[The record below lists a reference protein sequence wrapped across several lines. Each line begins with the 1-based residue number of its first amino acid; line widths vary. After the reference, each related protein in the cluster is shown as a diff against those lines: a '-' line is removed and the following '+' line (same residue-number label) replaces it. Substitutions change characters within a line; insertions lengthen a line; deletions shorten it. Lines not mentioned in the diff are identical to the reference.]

1 MLEFTFYA
9 PLRVVFEKKGI
20 RDVGK
25 YVSRNGNRVLLVT
38 GKKHLKE
45 TGKIDEILES
55 LKRSDKIEEIIIFSD
70 TPQNPDIDAIHEARD
85 MIVKYNLNVV
95 LAVGGGSS
103 MDLAKAASIC
113 AKHKKDVMD
122 IFNDPMLPVLD
133 AYPIICSPT
142 TSGSGSEVTKYVVF
156 NDNKR
161 KLKMAMSSEGFFP
174 KVSLIDPELTYSMP
188 KEVIANTGFD
198 ALSHAIEAYTSRSAC
213 PITDAYCREA
223 ISLIHT
229 HLVDAYKTKNQRAM
243 DNMSLAA
250 MFGGMALNVGRAS
263 LPHALEHSLSA
274 YRPDLPHGLG
284 LSMVMVPFMKRAF
297 KCNMVKFADIA
308 YFLGENISND
318 SLENAAKKSIDAVIK
333 LKEQLNLKYTL
344 KDFGFDKKEIDYLV
358 DNTLFTMEH
367 GLKNSPC
374 KFTEK
379 DVREIYYEA
388 LEG

>member
-1 MLEFTFYA
+1 MMDFMFYT
-9 PLRVVFEKKGI
+9 PLRVVFEREGI
-20 RDVGK
+20 RDVGR

-38 GKKHLKE
+38 GKRHLKE
-45 TGKIDEILES
+45 DGKLDEILES
-55 LKRSDKIEEIIIFSD
+55 LKRTEKIEDVFIFNN
-70 TPQNPDIDAIHEARD
+70 TPQNPDIEAINQARD
-85 MIVKYNLNVV
+85 VIVKHNLNVV

-113 AKHKKDVMD
+113 AKHKRDIMD
-122 IFNDPMLPVLD
+122 IFNDPALPVLD

-156 NDNKR
+156 NDNKK

-188 KEVIANTGFD
+188 KEIIANTGFD

-213 PITDAYCREA
+213 PVTDAYCREA

-229 HLVDAYKTKNQRAM
+229 YLVDAYKTKNQRAM

-250 MFGGMALNVGRAS
+250 MFAGMALNVGRAS

-274 YRPDLPHGLG
+274 YRPNLPHGLG

-297 KCNMVKFADIA
+297 RCNMVKFADIA
-308 YFLGENISND
+308 YFLGESISND
-318 SLENAAKKSIDAVIK
+318 SLENAAERSIDVVVK
-333 LKEQLNLKYTL
+333 FKEQLNLKYTL
-344 KDFGFDKKEIDYLV
+344 KDFGFDKKEIDNLV

-374 KFTEK
+374 NFTEK
-379 DVREIYYEA
+379 DVRDIYYEA